1 MTRSLQGHGRRRASR
16 GPGGLAATGDQV
28 LDIRDFGVSSPTV
41 LMFRIYPQVTV
52 KLQVEAELAPD
63 DEDGGSER

>member
-1 MTRSLQGHGRRRASR
+1 VAAAIP
-16 GPGGLAATGDQV
+16 GPGRLTATGDQV

-63 DEDGGSER
+63 DEDGGRER